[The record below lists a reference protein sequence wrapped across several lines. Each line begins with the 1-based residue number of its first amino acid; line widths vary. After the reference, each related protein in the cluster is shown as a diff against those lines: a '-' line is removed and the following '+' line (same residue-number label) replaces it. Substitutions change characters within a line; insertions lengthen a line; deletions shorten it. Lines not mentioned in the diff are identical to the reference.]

1 MSDTFKTPILQRI
14 EREIPHVAGYLHERY
29 IEDHRNEAE
38 IIGDLR
44 RLVLIALTEDD
55 KRIDLATPIAKAV
68 AKAVKQTEG
77 TIRMASWNAD
87 MNLSSAELNERKE
100 RATAILKR
108 IFSADKVTVME
119 NLDVTLFRE
128 GAMKRLCFDGRQR
141 FAEAIRLV
149 NNGISIDDL
158 PVVSEANYKTAR
170 DLSEQDRL
178 NLEKRIA
185 ELEDREIM
193 LADDLR
199 IEKRLSREAATA
211 AAAER
216 ERLIKLAET
225 AQRQAGEVQKLLAEA
240 RAAQNETEK
249 QGLLAKMSAALFK
262 QED

>member
-1 MSDTFKTPILQRI
+1 MSDTFKAPILQRI

-29 IEDHRNEAE
+29 IEDRRNETE

-44 RLVLIALTEDD
+44 RLVLIVLTEDD
-55 KRIDLATPIAKAV
+55 KRIDLTAPIAKAV
-68 AKAVKQTEG
+68 KETENV
-77 TIRMASWNAD
+77 IRLASWNAD
-87 MNLSSAELNERKE
+87 MNLSSAELNERRG

-108 IFSADKVTVME
+108 IFSADKVMVME
-119 NLDVTLFRE
+119 NLDVTLLRE

-149 NNGISIDDL
+149 NSGVSIDDL
-158 PVVSEANYKTAR
+158 PVVSEDNHKTAS

-178 NLEKRIA
+178 NLEKKIA
-185 ELEDREIM
+185 ELEDRKIM

-225 AQRQAGEVQKLLAEA
+225 VHRRMDEAQKLLAEA

-249 QGLLAKMSAALFK
+249 QGLLAKMRAALFK